1 MQTATT
7 KQREALAKSSRSEFD
22 LVFEKLQKRWTCEQ
36 HTNTHCYLDQL
47 ASGKAQ
53 HVSFSPRQW
62 GVWATAIM
70 EGKAIYDYPP
80 RTADF
85 EAMLED
91 ARNNRGTRSKK
102 SKRDDSDSDG
112 TATKVVFNHYHSAN
126 GFSDFP
132 GQHPTNSDSSKPLQL
147 GRRYSD
153 PSYSPRK
160 PPTKNTY
167 EVLKDIG
174 YEPGDWISQ
183 GLEDYLQWLDDQ
195 FQGTPF
201 QKTLTALQ
209 GQDIG
214 LDSFDG
220 MKADFLASHCKISSG
235 DALRIV
241 CNFRRW
247 VDEKL
252 LEVQNE

>member
-22 LVFEKLQKRWTCEQ
+22 LIFEKLQKRWTCEQ
-36 HTNTHCYLDQL
+36 HPQTYCYLDQL

-53 HVSFSPRQW
+53 HISFSPRQW

-102 SKRDDSDSDG
+102 SKREDSDSDRN
-112 TATKVVFNHYHSAN
+112 ATKLVFNHYHSAR

-132 GQHPTNSDSSKPLQL
+132 GQQPSNSDFSKSAQF

-153 PSYSPRK
+153 PSHSPQK
-160 PPTKNTY
+160 PLTKSTLQA
-167 EVLKDIG
+167 LKDLG
-174 YEPGDWISQ
+174 YQPGDWISR
-183 GLEDYLQWLDDQ
+183 GLEDYFKWLDDQ
-195 FQGTPF
+195 FQGMRF
-201 QKTLTALQ
+201 LKSLTAVQ
-209 GQDIG
+209 AQDIG
-214 LDSFDG
+214 LDSFEG
-220 MKADFLASHCKISSG
+220 MKADFLANHCNISPG

-241 CNFRRW
+241 HNFRRW